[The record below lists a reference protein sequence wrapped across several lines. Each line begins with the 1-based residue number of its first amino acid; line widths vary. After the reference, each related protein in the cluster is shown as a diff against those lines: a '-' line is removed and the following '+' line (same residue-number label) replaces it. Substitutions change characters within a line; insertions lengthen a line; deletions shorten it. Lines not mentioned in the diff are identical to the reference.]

1 MRGFSINRQKFKQ
14 LLESYKFID
23 NYKGD
28 KRVSV
33 SGSFITKCV
42 MQYNN
47 VVSANMNL
55 FKYIQR
61 VHPNLYAVCKM
72 NAKEATKQV
81 EKVRQN
87 ELKQVKVKEQILA
100 NKLLNQWLKELQT
113 QKDEMMEYTQKY
125 EKVNKIIDRDE

>member
-1 MRGFSINRQKFKQ
+1 
-14 LLESYKFID
+14 
-23 NYKGD
+23 
-28 KRVSV
+28 
-33 SGSFITKCV
+33 

-100 NKLLNQWLKELQT
+100 NKLLNQWLEDFQQHKN
-113 QKDEMMEYTQKY
+113 EMMDYT
-125 EKVNKIIDRDE
+125 